1 MDPFLAILEKNR
13 KILQPFKIHIKI
25 SGGHGR
31 ESAKKKIHRT
41 GLMGCKKFF
50 EAKKCELAPGYTHVH
65 LTLIHKFWKKSK
77 TRDRHRCVFRK
88 KNPERSIA
96 SICICFRA
104 LDLFSGKH
112 ARLRS
117 KWHIILFSVADFLS
131 YWHIPFEISII
142 IQPNWHSICTYN
154 FHFLSLNCDATSDDF
169 GFVSEMTLG
178 KG

>member
-1 MDPFLAILEKNR
+1 MDPFLAFLEKNR

-88 KNPERSIA
+88 KIQSAALHQFVYVFMLWIYFPES
-96 SICICFRA
+96 
-104 LDLFSGKH
+104 
-112 ARLRS
+112 
-117 KWHIILFSVADFLS
+117 
-131 YWHIPFEISII
+131 
-142 IQPNWHSICTYN
+142 
-154 FHFLSLNCDATSDDF
+154 
-169 GFVSEMTLG
+169 TLG
-178 KG
+178 YGQNGIYFCSAWQISSHIGIYHLK

>member
-96 SICICFRA
+96 SICICFHA
-104 LDLFSGKH
+104 LDFFPESTLGYGPK
-112 ARLRS
+112 
-117 KWHIILFSVADFLS
+117 KWHIFLFSTAYFHK
-131 YWHIPFEISII
+131 YWHMSFEIGITRE
-142 IQPNWHSICTYN
+142 PN
-154 FHFLSLNCDATSDDF
+154 
-169 GFVSEMTLG
+169 
-178 KG
+178 